1 MAHAWA
7 NACLIGV
14 RSHSRVHIGRWRPA
28 WRGPRHAHDLSR
40 SSCCVESSV
49 RASSSIDYC
58 NYTRVLRSTGLRLRV
73 SIFFTLYPRRGFA
86 FGKTG
91 FMPRIHDDSCR
102 LSVGLGAVHGAVG
115 ALGRP
120 TGAPPGPPGS
130 AQWLPG
136 DRLSVKFN
144 RYYCKCKLQQ
154 PRANFSSDGTG
165 CELNCSHRFGGFW

>member
-73 SIFFTLYPRRGFA
+73 SVYFLPFTHAGDSHS
-86 FGKTG
+86 GTG
-91 FMPRIHDDSCR
+91 FMPRIHMTIHVACRSDSEPSMGPSGHSGGR
-102 LSVGLGAVHGAVG
+102 Q
-115 ALGRP
+115 GRP
-120 TGAPPGPPGS
+120 RGRLVAPNGSPRPPKCEVQYLLSEQPTFLRTAS
-130 AQWLPG
+130 AG
-136 DRLSVKFN
+136 DV
-144 RYYCKCKLQQ
+144 
-154 PRANFSSDGTG
+154 RARTPPT
-165 CELNCSHRFGGFW
+165 R